1 MDISF
6 KREGKIAVA
15 RLSAWEK
22 YAVGEI
28 DWRLNWKLRF
38 QVSIT
43 PTQAGY
49 GLGEPVALGSGR
61 FGTNS
66 QDVSV
71 GIAGETVIINF
82 VLPDCLR
89 VLDGGAWGCS
99 AGGAIPLP
107 GGKHHCQALM
117 YARARDVDS
126 VLRRTPDGFEFC
138 TSQLGRVTRIALLNW
153 TSSTRRPVPDDAD
166 TSNAI
171 PRMGPRLVRPVQRAR
186 DRRRRM

>member
-22 YAVGEI
+22 YAVGEV

-49 GLGEPVALGSGR
+49 GLGRPVALGSGR

-71 GIAGETVIINF
+71 GIAEGIVIINF

-89 VLDGGAWGCS
+89 VLDGGSWGCS

-117 YARARDVDS
+117 YARAREVDS
-126 VLRRTPDGFEFC
+126 VLRRTPAGFEFC
-138 TSQLGRVTRIALLNW
+138 TSRLGRVTPIAVLNW
-153 TSSTRRPVPDDAD
+153 TSGTRRLVPQFPDAP
-166 TSNAI
+166 TIAS
-171 PRMGPRLVRPVQRAR
+171 PPKPRLVRATHRERV
-186 DRRRRM
+186 RRR